1 MIEVETKFKVASGAA
16 KVLAQLAA
24 APALGSYTL
33 GEANTLEISDT
44 YFDNEGLDLFLREAG
59 LRIREQNGSLLVT
72 LKIKRAPVAGAT
84 MTRLEIEGPPIVE
97 ILADIWDTLDTEGL
111 VRQTFRTQRQLPD
124 NISSMFD
131 SWGFKALFKI
141 DNQRVEREVLAAD
154 GQQVATLMLDRA
166 VVHNEQKRGALTEIE
181 IEASAGQAGHLP
193 ALSAAL
199 QQQFPGLLTPSD
211 RSKYRQGIELVGL
224 A

>member
-33 GEANTLEISDT
+33 GEANTVEISDT

-97 ILADIWDTLDTEGL
+97 ILADIWDTLNTEGL
-111 VRQTFRTQRQLPD
+111 VRQTFRTQRHDLY
-124 NISSMFD
+124 
-131 SWGFKALFKI
+131 G
-141 DNQRVEREVLAAD
+141 
-154 GQQVATLMLDRA
+154 GQFL
-166 VVHNEQKRGALTEIE
+166 G
-181 IEASAGQAGHLP
+181 
-193 ALSAAL
+193 LSAAER
-199 QQQFPGLLTPSD
+199 QEDAGLLLD
-211 RSKYRQGIELVGL
+211 RPRGLYDDGDRGAFASVAAESSSGRDGIAGLHHDLPVHEPRGVRRGGDRFVGHR
-224 A
+224 